1 MSWTSSPLKYNW
13 YNIML
18 TKDCVTNKRSE
29 QLRVNHVIDACS
41 ILTNVLFYFERKLK
55 SPSGNIFKNSSTNK
69 PNAIN
74 CFKIF

>member
-1 MSWTSSPLKYNW
+1 MQHCNDQIGESLGKLVLKAL
-13 YNIML
+13 IL
-18 TKDCVTNKRSE
+18 DSLIE
-29 QLRVNHVIDACS
+29 LRVNHVIDACS

-55 SPSGNIFKNSSTNK
+55 QSPSGNIFKNSSTNK